1 MKGKRDGQEICAFSE
16 EEVKETAEYL
26 KKEEL
31 SWLYT
36 GHCTGKIGY
45 EKAAL
50 LSGRGGQK
58 AGDGRQV
65 YDTAIASVYRG

>member
-1 MKGKRDGQEICAFSE
+1 M
-16 EEVKETAEYL
+16 KETAEYL

-45 EKAAL
+45 ERLRSFLGEGVKKL
-50 LSGRGGQK
+50 ETGGRYTI
-58 AGDGRQV
+58 RP
-65 YDTAIASVYRG
+65 